1 MNPEFLKFLEK
12 KGYTET
18 SYKELEVSKMAEL
31 DVEFQNLKFKELSD
45 KLDGAVKEDDFNKV
59 KTIVDNLQKL
69 NISKALESLEEL
81 HGEITKLNENRGGN
95 IQEGKM
101 TKFFKE
107 KCEEF
112 KENNKYHSASITVK
126 APELM
131 TTANI
136 VPVVA
141 EGWSPLFTNY
151 VDNEVGEVPKPNN
164 FVMQLVD
171 VRTQPGTEAI
181 YYSDRVNEEGDA
193 EFIGEGTLKPLA
205 DAEWKTSKKN
215 IKEVA
220 LRWKFTKRLM
230 NHAPS
235 VEADFREHANELIE
249 QKMDDVALTGNETT
263 DANQF
268 DGIATLA
275 DPFIV
280 PVQLANYYPAAN
292 IYDAINSVA
301 TYVRLNNFRGA
312 LTCVLNTV
320 WKAKMQGI
328 KDSQNRYIVPP
339 FVTPDGN
346 TVGEVRVQFEN
357 KMPADKILVGDMM
370 KYKLVIAEDVVYDEG
385 YENDDFSKNLVSR
398 KLEAFLGSY
407 KKDSDAGSIIYDDIS
422 TVLTAIETV

>member
-1 MNPEFLKFLEK
+1 MEFKYLEK
-12 KGYTET
+12 AEFDALTPEQQKAYAEN
-18 SYKELEVSKMAEL
+18 KRKHELELQTKATKEAVEEATKGLVSKEDLQTVKDEL
-31 DVEFQNLKFKELSD
+31 KDAKEELETLKENGQVNNIKKGELSELFEKNAKEFDSKD
-45 KLDGAVKEDDFNKV
+45 KQRGITH
-59 KTIVDNLQKL
+59 TI
-69 NISKALESLEEL
+69 
-81 HGEITKLNENRGGN
+81 
-95 IQEGKM
+95 
-101 TKFFKE
+101 
-107 KCEEF
+107 
-112 KENNKYHSASITVK
+112 K
-126 APELM
+126 APALM

-136 VPVVA
+136 TPVVA
-141 EGWSPLFTNY
+141 NGWSPLFNNY
-151 VDNEVGEVPKPNN
+151 VDNEVGETPKPNN
-164 FVMQLVD
+164 FVMNLVD
-171 VRTQPGTEAI
+171 VRTQLGTESI

-235 VEADFREHANELIE
+235 VESDFREHANELIE
-249 QKMDDVALTGNETT
+249 QKMDTVALIGNETT
-263 DANQF
+263 TPEEF
-268 DGIATLA
+268 DGVATLA
-275 DPFIV
+275 DAFVV
-280 PVQLANYYPAAN
+280 PAELANYYPAAN
-292 IYDAINSVA
+292 IYDAINAVS
-301 TYVRLNNFRGA
+301 TFVRLNNFRGP

-328 KDSQNRYIVPP
+328 KETNSTNYIVPP

-357 KMPADKILVGDMM
+357 KMPADKILLGDMM
-370 KYKLVIAEDVVYDEG
+370 KYKIVIAENVEYDEG

-407 KKDSDAGSIIYDDIS
+407 KKDSDAGSIIYDDIA